1 MLSWFQAFGFK
12 WVNVCRYAVALRDIA
27 MKKPDG
33 DIKLVKDELATMRAE
48 KEREI
53 RMRREEF
60 DTTHS
65 R

>member
-1 MLSWFQAFGFK
+1 M
-12 WVNVCRYAVALRDIA
+12 CRYAVALRDIA